1 MANVD
6 VPNASDVAE
15 RWNKGA
21 TGAGGRFV
29 ENAVSASDKW
39 LSNASSDQAQQN
51 FEQAMSDPDVLER
64 RQANS
69 DSTAQQ
75 KFENNLQAFGQQRFQ
90 SGINNSGDA
99 FQSAISEVL
108 GAIDGLNIPDRG
120 RPLSQANQDRALQ
133 VQRALNEAGGG
144 V

>member
-1 MANVD
+1 MANVS
-6 VPNASDVAE
+6 VPNASEVAE
-15 RWNKGA
+15 RWSNGA
-21 TGAGGRFV
+21 TGAGNRFV
-29 ENAVSASDKW
+29 ENAVNSSDKW
-39 LSNASSDQAQQN
+39 LSNASSEQAQEN
-51 FEQAMSDPDVLER
+51 FETAMANQDVLDRR
-64 RQANS
+64 RQNTDNA
-69 DSTAQQ
+69 AQQ
-75 KFENNLQAFGQQRFQ
+75 KFEQNLQAFGQQRFR

-120 RPLSQANQDRALQ
+120 RPLSQANQERSIQ